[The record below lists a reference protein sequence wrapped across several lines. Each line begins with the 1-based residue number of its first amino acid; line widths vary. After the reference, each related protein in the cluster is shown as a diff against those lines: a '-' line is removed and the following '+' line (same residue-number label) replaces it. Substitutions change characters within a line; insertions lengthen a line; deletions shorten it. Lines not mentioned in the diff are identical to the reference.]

1 MYDETDY
8 VWLFTIMF
16 WAMTRILSMNHIVVS
31 HLKTPTIRNKPR
43 DAIDDHLIHYEFK
56 KKKQN

>member
-1 MYDETDY
+1 
-8 VWLFTIMF
+8 
-16 WAMTRILSMNHIVVS
+16 MTRILSMNHIVVS

-56 KKKQN
+56 KKKTKLMWWFSLKMPLT

>member
-1 MYDETDY
+1 
-8 VWLFTIMF
+8 
-16 WAMTRILSMNHIVVS
+16 MTRILSMNHIVVS

-56 KKKQN
+56 KKKNKTKLMWWFSLKMPLT